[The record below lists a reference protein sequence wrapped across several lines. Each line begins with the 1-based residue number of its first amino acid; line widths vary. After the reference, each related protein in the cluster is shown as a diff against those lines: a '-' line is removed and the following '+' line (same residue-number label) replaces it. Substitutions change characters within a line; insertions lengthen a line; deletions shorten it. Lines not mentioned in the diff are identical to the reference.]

1 FSLGQASGSEG
12 GPAYQQGADEARAK
26 AVAYYTQV
34 VQAAPKSEQAA
45 YAQHRLSRLKLSLDT
60 NQRRFYCVYN

>member
-1 FSLGQASGSEG
+1 M
-12 GPAYQQGADEARAK
+12 
-26 AVAYYTQV
+26 VYYNQV

-45 YAQHRLSRLKLSLDT
+45 YAQQRLSRLKLSLDT